1 MYSKTESPFKNN
13 KLFNIYS
20 NYINLQ
26 LGIFMISRMTL
37 QLFSYRK
44 NSMVLSTPN
53 IYFIL

>member
-13 KLFNIYS
+13 KLFSIYS

-26 LGIFMISRMTL
+26 LGIFMISRMAL

-44 NSMVLSTPN
+44 KNMVLSTPN
-53 IYFIL
+53 MYFIL